1 MLVDFGLPW
10 LDVVNILGEM
20 NGSVSTSTRV
30 VRFTLYFL
38 GGNEWVRSHVTRCVD
53 PLLPL
58 LLSARGVVRGA
69 PLAAP
74 GVSLATGRGR
84 AKGSLP
90 VC

>member
-1 MLVDFGLPW
+1 M
-10 LDVVNILGEM
+10 
-20 NGSVSTSTRV
+20 GSVPRHSV
-30 VRFTLYFL
+30 C
-38 GGNEWVRSHVTRCVD
+38 G

-58 LLSARGVVRGA
+58 LLSARGVERGA

-84 AKGSLP
+84 AKGFLP

>member
-1 MLVDFGLPW
+1 MTWAPCPHGVRTRGKKP
-10 LDVVNILGEM
+10 
-20 NGSVSTSTRV
+20 STWV
-30 VRFTLYFL
+30 VRVTLYFL

-74 GVSLATGRGR
+74 GVSLATGRGG